1 VAAPKKW
8 VSTLR
13 TSLAEA
19 ALAVRLYNDSSEP
32 RAFEA
37 FVIHM
42 HVAWLYVLHA
52 RFERDSTDVRYRNT
66 QDPKQFVLIDGEPKR
81 WELARCA
88 SERWPDEKNP
98 VRLNLEFFIAL
109 RNKLEHRHDRSDA
122 SLALA
127 VSGHSQALLLNYEN
141 EVTSTF
147 GQEFSLATILRFPVF
162 IGTFT
167 AEGEAALR
175 KLRSELPPE
184 LGTFIANFHSG
195 LEADLE
201 DDPRFELRMRVVLE
215 KVNRDA
221 DALSMQFT
229 RWDDMSDVE
238 RESVLAMGR
247 RGQTVVREQ
256 QRSVVGLGLIRAQE
270 CERRVN
276 QAIPF
281 IFNSHH
287 FLRAWQIKQIRPLRD
302 SATPERTD
310 ERYCVY
316 DALSNSYG
324 YTEAWIA
331 WLIAQ
336 CSTAEG
342 FHSVTGRAPV
352 DSPG

>member
-1 VAAPKKW
+1 MPKRW

-42 HVAWLYVLHA
+42 HVAWLYALHA
-52 RFERDSTDVRYRNT
+52 RFERDGTDVRYRST
-66 QDPKQFVLIDGEPKR
+66 HDPKQFVLIDGEPKR

-88 SERWPDEKNP
+88 LERWPDERDP

-122 SLALA
+122 NLAVA
-127 VSGHSQALLLNYEN
+127 VSGHSQALLLNYES
-141 EVTSTF
+141 EVTTTF
-147 GQEFSLATILRFPVF
+147 GQEYSLASVLRFPVF

-167 AEGEAALR
+167 TEGEAALR
-175 KLRSELPPE
+175 KLRNELPSELR
-184 LGTFIANFHSG
+184 TFIANFHSG
-195 LEADLE
+195 LETDLV
-201 DDPRFELRMRVVLE
+201 DDPRFELRLRVVLE
-215 KVNRDA
+215 KVNRDPE
-221 DALSMQFT
+221 ALSMQFT
-229 RWDDMSDVE
+229 RWDDMSDE
-238 RESVLAMGR
+238 EKESVLAMGR

-256 QRSVVGLGLIRAQE
+256 QRSVVGLGLIRPQE

-281 IFNSHH
+281 GFNSHH
-287 FLRAWQIKQIRPLRD
+287 FLRAWQIKQIRPPRD

-310 ERYCVY
+310 ERYCVF
-316 DALSNSYG
+316 DALSSSYG
-324 YTEAWIA
+324 YTEAWVA

-336 CSTAEG
+336 CGTTEG
-342 FHSVTGRAPV
+342 FKAVTGRDPV
-352 DSPG
+352 AKQSAS